1 MTTDIIDRL
10 EAAGVKF
17 SPIEDVVRERQRFN
31 EEEVRARMQEHP
43 ERFVTL
49 SCSPETTKALVDATN
64 RRVNAF
70 LAEHS
75 TV

>member
-10 EAAGVKF
+10 ESAGFKF
-17 SPIEDVVRERQRFN
+17 SPIEDVVRERQSFN
-31 EEEVRARMQEHP
+31 EEETRARMQEHP
-43 ERFVTL
+43 EQFVAL